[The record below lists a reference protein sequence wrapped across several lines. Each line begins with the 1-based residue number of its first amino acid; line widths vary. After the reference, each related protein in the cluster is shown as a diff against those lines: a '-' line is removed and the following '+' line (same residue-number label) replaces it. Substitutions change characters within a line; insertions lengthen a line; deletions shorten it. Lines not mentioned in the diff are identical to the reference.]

1 MKKFIMII
9 LVILLVLLYFNIDSR
24 ATRIKKTIEDHF
36 FLTSKDSLFL
46 KNTTG
51 NIHIFSWV
59 KKEVRMVAVKSVS
72 KWGISYPENFLDKI
86 KIETSKNKNSIRIN
100 TRYPLFSW
108 HKNARVDYRLWVPET
123 ASIYLESLYGNIH
136 IKASLSSISVKT
148 DSGDVFLYF
157 SEGISCN
164 LDMMTVSGEI
174 CSEFNSVI
182 GNVGSRKIEWKI
194 GQGEG
199 NIEIKTISGNI
210 SLLKL

>member
-1 MKKFIMII
+1 MKKYMIII
-9 LVILLVLLYFNIDSR
+9 LVFLLLLFLFTINIR
-24 ATRIKKTIEDHF
+24 ATRIEKIIENHF
-36 FLTSKDSLFL
+36 PLASKGSVYL

-51 NIHIFSWV
+51 HIQIFSWDKNEV
-59 KKEVRMVAVKSVS
+59 KMVAIKSAS
-72 KWGISYPENFLDKI
+72 KWGISYPEKFLDKI
-86 KIETSKNKNSIRIN
+86 KIDIFKNKNSIRIN

-157 SEGISCN
+157 IEGISCN
-164 LDMMTVSGEI
+164 LDVITVSGEI
-174 CSEFNSVI
+174 CSNFNSTI
-182 GNVGSRKIEWKI
+182 GNVSSRKIEWKI
-194 GQGEG
+194 DQGKG
-199 NIEIKTISGNI
+199 NIKIKTISGNI